1 MIHACQLSVS
11 VLAAWNFVDSPFITA
26 ATKEGLDAFLSTTY
40 YSRVRFIMQL
50 MPLLTASPVPGHVIS
65 IYAGGMEDGTAKPD
79 ELPIGL
85 PPPET
90 YGITTVRKHTCFMKN
105 FLFEELADQHAGHL
119 SLSHIYPGLVDGPTF
134 YSPDMPTWFR
144 IVWRLLK
151 PLASFF
157 MTSKDDCGDVM
168 LYLATERYPAKGT
181 FKDGEMNLVGGVEVA
196 RSTNG
201 ELGGGSYALGQRGDV
216 QTKEVSYEKVRRE
229 GLGQKIWDHTME
241 ILGRI
246 EKENAGAE

>member
-1 MIHACQLSVS
+1 MESRRLTIYV
-11 VLAAWNFVDSPFITA
+11 ITT
-26 ATKEGLDAFLSTTY
+26 ATKEGLDAFLSMTY
-40 YSRVRFIMQL
+40 YSRIRFIMQL

-65 IYAGGMEDGTAKPD
+65 IYTGGMEDGTAKPG

-85 PPPET
+85 PPPKT

-105 FLFEELADQHAGHL
+105 FVFEELADQHAGHL
-119 SLSHIYPGLVDGPTF
+119 SLSHIFPGLVDGPTF

-144 IVWRLLK
+144 IVWRLMK
-151 PLASFF
+151 PLASLL

-181 FKDGEMNLVGGVEVA
+181 VQNGEGKKLVGGVEVA

-201 ELGGGSYALGQRGDV
+201 VLGGGSYALGQKGDV
-216 QTKEVSYEKVRRE
+216 QGKEVSYENVRRE
-229 GLGQKIWDHTME
+229 GLGQQIWDHTME